1 MPVRRQFAP
10 GTVEAGDIRN
20 KRVEPHY
27 ARTLIRLM
35 AAQALAE
42 ELTATGY
49 ERALT
54 VVCDPGLCAIAR
66 QNMAEERHHATLLYD
81 ALAEIDVSRA
91 QAERQLIAVR
101 RSPSFAAPRRFA
113 ENTAGELDLVMGS
126 LSLDMTGMLII
137 GINYRESSYAPHA
150 RAAEIILDDETR
162 HEDFAARALGDAVE
176 RMGRETVAAGL
187 REWLPLAVNFFGPPG
202 SGFTFDCL
210 SYGLKS
216 RDNQELADLYLAIL
230 ERRLS
235 QVGLELPALTPEYPH
250 LAV

>member
-10 GTVEAGDIRN
+10 ATVEAGDIRN

-35 AAQALAE
+35 AAHALAE

-49 ERALT
+49 ERALAA
-54 VVCDPGLCAIAR
+54 VSDPDLQAAAR
-66 QNMAEERHHATLLYD
+66 VNMEEERRHATLLYD
-81 ALAEIDVSRA
+81 ALAEIEISRS
-91 QAERQLIAVR
+91 QAERQLITVR

-113 ENTAGELDLVMGS
+113 ENISGELDLVMAS
-126 LSLDMTGMLII
+126 LSLDVTGMLII

-162 HEDFAARALGDAVE
+162 HEDFATRALGDVLD

-187 REWLPLAVNFFGPPG
+187 REWVPLAVNFFGPPG

-210 SYGLKS
+210 TYGFKS

-235 QVGLELPALTPEYPH
+235 QVGLELPAITPDYPH